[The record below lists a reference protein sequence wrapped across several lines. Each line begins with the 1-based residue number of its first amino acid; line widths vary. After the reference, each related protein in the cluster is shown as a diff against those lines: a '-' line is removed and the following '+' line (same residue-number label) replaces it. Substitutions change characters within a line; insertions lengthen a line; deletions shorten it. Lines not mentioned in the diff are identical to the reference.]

1 MTDPNKPDQKP
12 AGQEPAEGPTPPSGA
27 YLSPK
32 LREKLEGAED
42 TASDWEPRRGSSLPA
57 IIVTVVILAAAA
69 GGFMWWRSSAE
80 KQKAKEV
87 ATAAAHAESLATAAR
102 AESLAL
108 AARADS
114 MARAAADSLARL
126 KALQAAGP
134 PTRYGYG
141 ISVGTFLAEDR
152 ADSERARLS
161 ATTGLPGIVAP
172 TTEAGS
178 TVYRVILGKFADR
191 SVAENKAA
199 ALLESGRVRE
209 ALVMPRPK

>member
-12 AGQEPAEGPTPPSGA
+12 AGQEPAEGPTPSPGA

-32 LREKLEGAED
+32 LREKLEGAKGPTD
-42 TASDWEPRRGSSLPA
+42 DWEPRKGSPLPA
-57 IIVTVVILAAAA
+57 IITTVVIVAVAI

-80 KQKAKEV
+80 KQKAQ
-87 ATAAAHAESLATAAR
+87 TAAAA
-102 AESLAL
+102 

-114 MARAAADSLARL
+114 LAAAARADSLAQVARADSLARAAADSLARL

-134 PTRYGYG
+134 PTPHGYG
-141 ISVGTFLAEDR
+141 IAVGTFLIEDR
-152 ADSERARLS
+152 ASSERARLS
-161 ATTGLPGIVAP
+161 AATGLPGIVAP

-178 TVYRVILGKFADR
+178 TVYRVILGKFTDR

-199 ALLESGRVRE
+199 ALLESGKVNE